1 MSERLRHAVG
11 ATVWEF
17 KTLVA
22 EHPTVAIPLAR
33 LRGHGEIVDEN
44 ADIVVGAFVWSAL
57 SYAVAAFRLAQEPD
71 FVNVAHHTHSPSALI
86 DGIRHRKPTLL
97 IVRPPR
103 EAVLSYVVKT
113 TDLSVHSAL
122 QGYARFHRP
131 LLPYGAELAIARFE
145 EVTTDFGLVIR
156 RVNARF
162 GTGFKEYLR
171 TEENEAR
178 IRGEIDADWEDRA
191 RTDEERERGVPPP
204 SAQRDELKTNMAA
217 FLEDPKL
224 RGTLERA
231 ERIYNTLSALAVD
244 R

>member
-11 ATVWEF
+11 TTVWEF

-33 LRGHGEIVDEN
+33 IRGHGEIVDEH
-44 ADIVVGAFVWSAL
+44 ADLVVEAFVRSAL

-71 FVNVAHHTHSPSALI
+71 AVKVAHHTHSPSALI

-113 TDLSVHSAL
+113 TDVSVHAAL

-145 EVTTDFGLVIR
+145 EVTSDFGLVIR

-162 GTGFKEYLR
+162 GTKFKEYVR
-171 TEENEAR
+171 TDENEAR
-178 IRGEIDADWEDRA
+178 IRGEIEADWKKRA
-191 RTDEERERGVPPP
+191 PTDEERERGVPRP
-204 SAQRDELKTNMAA
+204 STQRDDLKRKIAA
-217 FLEDPKL
+217 CLDDPKL
-224 RGTLERA
+224 RATLERA
-231 ERIYNTLSALAVD
+231 ERIYNTLAALSVD